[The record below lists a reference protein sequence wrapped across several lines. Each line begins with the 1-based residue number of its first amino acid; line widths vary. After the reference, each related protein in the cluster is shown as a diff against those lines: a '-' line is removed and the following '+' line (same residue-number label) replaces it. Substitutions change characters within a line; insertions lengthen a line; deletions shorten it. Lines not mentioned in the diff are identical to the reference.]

1 MQGTEFVMV
10 PVSWLEEMSE
20 KIDQLIEREV
30 RPVVPELM
38 TADEAEKY
46 TGIPKQT
53 IYKLGREGLLARRK
67 IGSTVRFAREDLD
80 KIGIEDRAG

>member
-10 PVSWLEEMSE
+10 PVSWLETLEE
-20 KIDQLIEREV
+20 KLDQLLEAKPDPGGQEF
-30 RPVVPELM
+30 M

-53 IYKLGREGLLARRK
+53 IYKLGREGKLARRK
-67 IGSTVRFAREDLD
+67 IGTTVRFTRADLD
-80 KIGIEDRAG
+80 RIGIEDRAE